1 MSTGEQVS
9 EEYRGFEQGPIRPPS
24 EARSLLVRVT
34 RNCPWNR
41 CSFCPVYK
49 GAKFSIRPVDHVKRD
64 IDAVHRHIER
74 LLSLAKPSAPVDPAK
89 VNELAK
95 DLAADEAA
103 PFAAAFNW
111 LFGGGMRSVFLQ
123 DANSLVMK
131 TEGLV
136 EVLTHLKRRFPEAR
150 RITSYARARTVA
162 AKKDDELAAIRD
174 AGLDR
179 IHLGL
184 ESGSDQI
191 LAATKKGVTKD
202 KHIVAGRKAK
212 KAGMELSEYVMPGLG
227 GRRLSKTHALETAEA
242 LNQIDPDFIR
252 IRTLAIPPGI
262 PLHEEYRAG
271 QFEKCTDL
279 MIAEEL
285 LLFVE
290 NLEGISSV
298 VKSDHILN
306 LFMDLQG
313 RLPRDRERM
322 LNTLRTFLKL
332 DPAQQ
337 RLYQVGRRLGIFN
350 RLVDMESP
358 GRLSE
363 AEKAYREL
371 GVTPG
376 NVDRIT
382 DELMARFV

>member
-1 MSTGEQVS
+1 
-9 EEYRGFEQGPIRPPS
+9 
-24 EARSLLVRVT
+24 
-34 RNCPWNR
+34 
-41 CSFCPVYK
+41 
-49 GAKFSIRPVDHVKRD
+49 
-64 IDAVHRHIER
+64 
-74 LLSLAKPSAPVDPAK
+74 
-89 VNELAK
+89 
-95 DLAADEAA
+95 
-103 PFAAAFNW
+103 
-111 LFGGGMRSVFLQ
+111 
-123 DANSLVMK
+123 
-131 TEGLV
+131 
-136 EVLTHLKRRFPEAR
+136 
-150 RITSYARARTVA
+150 
-162 AKKDDELAAIRD
+162 
-174 AGLDR
+174 
-179 IHLGL
+179 
-184 ESGSDQI
+184 
-191 LAATKKGVTKD
+191 
-202 KHIVAGRKAK
+202 
-212 KAGMELSEYVMPGLG
+212 
-227 GRRLSKTHALETAEA
+227 
-242 LNQIDPDFIR
+242 
-252 IRTLAIPPGI
+252 
-262 PLHEEYRAG
+262 
-271 QFEKCTDL
+271 
-279 MIAEEL
+279 
-285 LLFVE
+285 LFVE